1 MFAVYRLSLR
11 DPAHPPADVI
21 TRLQDEL
28 PGVQIGADGTALV
41 FMSERPDL
49 GGEVRSAVERICGAS
64 WSDHFESLDNAP
76 EAT

>member
-11 DPAHPPADVI
+11 DPAHPPANVI
-21 TRLQDEL
+21 NRLQDEL
-28 PGVQIGADGTALV
+28 PGVQIGADGKALV

-49 GGEVRSAVERICGAS
+49 GGEVRSAVQRICGET
-64 WSDHFESLDNAP
+64 WSEHFNSLDNAP